1 MGWSY
6 KKAGVDTVKAGAFVE
21 SIKELV
27 QKGLGAQS
35 QASIG
40 GFGACY
46 DLAGI
51 KHKNPMLV
59 SSCDGVGTKLK
70 IAIASSIHDTVGIDL
85 VAMSVNDVLCTG
97 ARPLFFLD
105 YIATG
110 KVKPHVLKDVIKGV
124 VEGCKQSNCLL
135 VGGETAEMPGMYKPG
150 DYDLAGFC
158 VGIIDRKQVLGVKRV
173 TMGDAVIG
181 LSSSGLHSNGFSLV
195 RKIFSAVELKSR
207 ASELLTPT
215 RIYVA
220 PVLKALD
227 KFNAKDCAIKAIA
240 HITGGGFY
248 EKAVRIVPQNMTMI
262 IYKNAWGCPEIFSEL
277 QQRGNMNDKEMFKT
291 FNMGV
296 GMVLVVKDKI
306 KMDVVRAFSKYGI
319 RSYLIGEIVSGV
331 GSVTVV

>member
-1 MGWSY
+1 MGLSY
-6 KKAGVDTVKAGAFVE
+6 KRAGVDTVKAGAFVE

-27 QKGLGAQS
+27 HSGLGAQS

-46 DLAGI
+46 DLAGA

-70 IAIASSIHDTVGIDL
+70 IAIASGIHDTVGIDL

-97 ARPLFFLD
+97 AKPLFFLD

-110 KVKPHVLKDVIKGV
+110 KVKPPVLKDVVKGV
-124 VEGCKQSNCLL
+124 IAGCREADCLL

-158 VGIIDRKQVLGVKRV
+158 VGIMDRSKVLGAKRV
-173 TMGDAVIG
+173 GMGDAVIG

-195 RKIFSAVELKSR
+195 RKVFSVVELKSR

-215 RIYVA
+215 RIYVK
-220 PVLKALD
+220 PVLKGLAQ
-227 KFNAKDCAIKAIA
+227 FNAKNCNIKAIA

-248 EKAVRIVPQNMTMI
+248 EKALRVVPAHMTMI
-262 IYKNAWGCPEIFSEL
+262 IYKNAWVAPEIFSEI
-277 QQRGNMNDKEMFKT
+277 QQRGKMNDKEMFRT
-291 FNMGV
+291 FNMGI
-296 GMVLVVKDKI
+296 GMILVVKDKI
-306 KMDVVRAFSKYGI
+306 KMDVVRAFSRYGVK
-319 RSYLIGEIVSGV
+319 SYLIGEIVSGV